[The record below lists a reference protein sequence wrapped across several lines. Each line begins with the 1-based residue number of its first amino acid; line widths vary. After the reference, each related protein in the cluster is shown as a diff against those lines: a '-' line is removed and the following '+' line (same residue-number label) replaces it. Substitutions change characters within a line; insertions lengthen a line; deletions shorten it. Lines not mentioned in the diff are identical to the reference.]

1 MISMQRSG
9 LDEGAV
15 IVRSILGADLGEVD
29 GLESVRL
36 DSVISHLVEEGA
48 DNASVVRLSCHDAG
62 SCTQVAL
69 RGDERSCAIVGSH
82 ANVLQGV
89 GRCTHK
95 NSSVSCR
102 PTVRLLTGEATNLGF
117 LNRRS

>member
-1 MISMQRSG
+1 MCTHCMISMQRSG

-36 DSVISHLVEEGA
+36 DSVISHLVEEGT
-48 DNASVVRLSCHDAG
+48 DNASMVRLSCHDAG

-69 RGDERSCAIVGSH
+69 
-82 ANVLQGV
+82 
-89 GRCTHK
+89 
-95 NSSVSCR
+95 
-102 PTVRLLTGEATNLGF
+102 
-117 LNRRS
+117 